1 MDLLDAH
8 LAVKEKNVCHDC
20 YLCLQYF
27 LAMIIVLLV
36 LLLICYLVLYDICFS
51 LQSTIYSTIII
62 LTIHHSE
69 SDDKDDEDDEDVHV
83 APRAGSYGF
92 FYARC

>member
-8 LAVKEKNVCHDC
+8 LAVKEKNVCHNDC
-20 YLCLQYF
+20 CLCLQYL
-27 LAMIIVLLV
+27 LAIIIVLLV
-36 LLLICYLVLYDICFS
+36 LLLIRYLVLYICFS

-69 SDDKDDEDDEDVHV
+69 SDDKDDEDVHV

-92 FYARC
+92 CYARC